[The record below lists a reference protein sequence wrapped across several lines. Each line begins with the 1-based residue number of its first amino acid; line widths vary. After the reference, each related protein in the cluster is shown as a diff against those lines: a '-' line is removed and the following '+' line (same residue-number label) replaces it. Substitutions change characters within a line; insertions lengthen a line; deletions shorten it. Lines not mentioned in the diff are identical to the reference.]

1 MTTLAGRRPSA
12 AVAAGGGLLLLAGL
26 LVALGVLARQPG
38 YPLQPLLIALPSAA
52 VGVLVAR
59 SQPRNCCGWLLLG
72 IAAALLLSTAAGSW
86 SVLVYRLGHGLPLG
100 EAGLVL
106 YQLWSPALALFLLVI
121 LLFPDGRL
129 PSPRWRWAAW
139 AYSLLC
145 AAYLFLLIGVAGDA
159 FTGHRVRIDSYGGLR
174 VIDYPAGRFALT
186 QDAIWLLLLAFA
198 VAFAARQLLTWRRA
212 AGYRRDQLKW
222 LMFGTAIAIACAGL
236 SIPGQSASSGL
247 WAVLNDV
254 LSLGFIALP
263 VSIGVGILRYR
274 LYDID
279 RVISTAVAYAIVTGV
294 LVGAYAALVATAHGA
309 LGGRAPWAVAV
320 ETLAAVAVFN
330 PLRLRVQRLIDRRFN
345 RARYDAEATIEAFAA
360 RMQGAGDLDT
370 IQADLLAVARQIMQ
384 PAHASVWLRR
394 PAEAADPVRPAGEG
408 GPGQILRPAEPAG
421 PGPR

>member
-1 MTTLAGRRPSA
+1 MTVTAGRAWRRPSA
-12 AVAAGGGLLLLAGL
+12 AVAVGGGLLLLAAL

-38 YPLQPLLIALPSAA
+38 YPVQPLLIALPSAA

-59 SQPRNCCGWLLLG
+59 SQPRNPCGWLLLG
-72 IAAALLLSTAAGSW
+72 ISAALLLSTAAGSY
-86 SVLVYRLGHGLPLG
+86 SVLVFRLGHGLPLG
-100 EAGLVL
+100 QAGLIL

-129 PSPRWRWAAW
+129 PSPRWRWAVW
-139 AYSLLC
+139 AYSLVC

-159 FTGHRVRIDSYGGLR
+159 FTGHRVRIDAYGGLR
-174 VIDYPAGRFALT
+174 VIDYPAGRFGLT

-198 VAFAARQLLTWRRA
+198 VAFAARQLLTWRHA
-212 AGYRRDQLKW
+212 SGDRRDQLKW
-222 LMFGTAIAIACAGL
+222 LMFGTAISIACVAL
-236 SIPGQSASSGL
+236 SIPGESARAGW

-254 LSLGFIALP
+254 LSLGFVALP

-279 RVISTAVAYAIVTGV
+279 RVISRTLAYAIVTGL

-330 PLRLRVQRLIDRRFN
+330 PLRLRLQRLIDRRFN

-360 RMQGAGDLDT
+360 RMRDAGDLDT
-370 IQADLLAVARQIMQ
+370 ISAYLLAVAEQIMQ
-384 PAHASVWLRR
+384 PGQAAVWLR
-394 PAEAADPVRPAGEG
+394 P
-408 GPGQILRPAEPAG
+408 PAEP
-421 PGPR
+421 GPR